1 MSRPVVDA
9 GDILD
14 RLQAL
19 AAENE
24 RQAARMK
31 ALDEENERLRA
42 ALTDVARGPVMPLPD
57 PGAHSWRVFGEA
69 AHREMCKAMRVAK
82 ASLGEQKG

>member
-19 AAENE
+19 AAEN
-24 RQAARMK
+24 A
-31 ALDEENERLRA
+31 RLRA
-42 ALTDVARGPVMPLPD
+42 ILETIRDAIVHRRSISGHVDYRPLRDFVEEALNGPNGLPI
-57 PGAHSWRVFGEA
+57 
-69 AHREMCKAMRVAK
+69 
-82 ASLGEQKG
+82 